1 MRRLSPLRSTGQ
13 LRQFKTGAGCRD
25 VSSAVLPQD
34 LGAGRHTL
42 TVIKGAGGDALKIGL
57 NRIVLHGFR
66 ATPHQARPAGGLL
79 VARARITPKVS
90 PEGGAVDGHD

>member
-1 MRRLSPLRSTGQ
+1 MRSAGEE
-13 LRQFKTGAGCRD
+13 RQFNAGAGYED
-25 VSSAVLPQD
+25 LSSAVLPQD

-42 TVIKGAGGDALKIGL
+42 TIIQGAGGDALEIRL

-66 ATPHQARPAGGLL
+66 SAPHQARPAGGLL